1 MKKVDNGIWEHK
13 NFTIIKN
20 EFKNYAIYKN
30 QPITNNYQE
39 SELIEITDTLKQAQN
54 YVRGY

>member
-1 MKKVDNGIWEHK
+1 MNLKIMLS
-13 NFTIIKN
+13 
-20 EFKNYAIYKN
+20 KN

>member
-1 MKKVDNGIWEHK
+1 MKKVDSGIWEYK

-20 EFKNYAIYKN
+20 END
-30 QPITNNYQE
+30 NYQE
-39 SELIEITDTLKQAQN
+39 SELIEVTDTLKQAQN

>member
-1 MKKVDNGIWEHK
+1 MKKVDSGIWEHK

-30 QPITNNYQE
+30 QPVNDSYQE
-39 SELIEITDTLKQAQN
+39 SELIEVKDTLKQAQT

>member
-1 MKKVDNGIWEHK
+1 MLS
-13 NFTIIKN
+13 
-20 EFKNYAIYKN
+20 KN